1 MPCACESVPSA
12 VVASVAS
19 MSPSYCAPLGGTWA
33 SPAPLASPV
42 CAGGCSPLPG
52 PCCELLASPVIAP
65 AFASP
70 CGAAASSCSSVLDSS
85 ESSETPEALMPS
97 SEEMTL
103 AEPPATVTVAPSR
116 PS

>member
-1 MPCACESVPSA
+1 MPCACASVPSA
-12 VVASVAS
+12 VVASV
-19 MSPSYCAPLGGTWA
+19 PPPFCAPLGGSGA
-33 SPAPLASPV
+33 SPEALASPV

-65 AFASP
+65 ASASP
-70 CGAAASSCSSVLDSS
+70 CGAAAPSCSSVLDSS
-85 ESSETPEALMPS
+85 ESSEAPEALMPS

-103 AEPPATVTVAPSR
+103 AVPPATVTVAPSR